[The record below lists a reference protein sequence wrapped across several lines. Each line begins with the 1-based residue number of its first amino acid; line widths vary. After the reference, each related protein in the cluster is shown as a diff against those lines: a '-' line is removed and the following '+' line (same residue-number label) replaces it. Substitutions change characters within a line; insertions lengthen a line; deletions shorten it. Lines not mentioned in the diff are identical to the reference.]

1 MLPLIRISKGEIESF
16 MKPRPIR
23 PNVYHEIKRCGVY
36 QGDWKYILIPTA
48 AAYILPF
55 VFGWWI
61 YYIPL
66 GVPLGAATFILS
78 LATFTYLRASK
89 PKGWLFHKIDAAT
102 DRWSKFRRPI
112 TDEYEKEGWITN

>member
-1 MLPLIRISKGEIESF
+1 MR
-16 MKPRPIR
+16 PRPIR

-55 VFGWWI
+55 VLGWWL

-66 GVPLGAATFILS
+66 GVPLGALFFVVSLS
-78 LATFTYLRASK
+78 LFTFLRASK
-89 PKGWLFHKIDAAT
+89 PKWWLFHKLDAAT
-102 DRWSKFRRPI
+102 DGWSKLRRPI
-112 TDEYEKEGWITN
+112 GHEYETEGWIKKDNC

>member
-1 MLPLIRISKGEIESF
+1 

-23 PNVYHEIKRCGVY
+23 QHVYHEIKRCGVY

-55 VFGWWI
+55 IFGWWI

-66 GVPLGAATFILS
+66 GVPAGAICFIVSLTIFTF
-78 LATFTYLRASK
+78 LRASK
-89 PKGWLFHKIDAAT
+89 PKGWLLHKLDALT
-102 DRWSKFRRPI
+102 DSWSKFRRPLA
-112 TDEYEKEGWITN
+112 DEYEGESWTTTH

>member
-1 MLPLIRISKGEIESF
+1 MR
-16 MKPRPIR
+16 PRAVR

-36 QGDWKYILIPTA
+36 QGDWKYILCPTA

-66 GVPLGAATFILS
+66 GVPLGAAAFIFTLAVFTF
-78 LATFTYLRASK
+78 LRASK
-89 PKGWLFHKIDAAT
+89 PKCWLLHKADALT
-102 DRWSKFRRPI
+102 DGWSKYRKPLGE
-112 TDEYEKEGWITN
+112 EYERENWITTENS